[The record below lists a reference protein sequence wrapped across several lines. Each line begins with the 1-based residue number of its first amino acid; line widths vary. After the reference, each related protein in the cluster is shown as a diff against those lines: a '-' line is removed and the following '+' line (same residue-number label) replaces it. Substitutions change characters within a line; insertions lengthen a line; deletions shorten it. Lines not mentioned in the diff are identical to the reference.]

1 MTPPIHLRRGLGAA
15 LLLLLA
21 ALFTLFPSASPAVAS
36 PAGEQP
42 VTLTLFW
49 GQTCP
54 KCKAERAFLEDF
66 GADHP
71 RLEVVQ
77 YEVWNNTGN
86 RGLFKEYADRHGI
99 KATAV
104 PATFVGERAWV
115 GWTDAIEDD
124 LREVL
129 EGALRGEPVPAG
141 VYGTGGSSSTCDIT
155 EKCEVQKESNKVDV
169 PLVGSVELADQSL
182 VVSTLVIG
190 FVDGINPCSL
200 WAISILLAI
209 VLRTGSRR
217 RVLAVGTVF
226 LLVTAGMYAVYMA
239 GIYSALSVVG
249 FLDAIQV
256 GIAVLAGVFGLLS
269 VKDYFWFRKG
279 ATLSIPEARKP
290 ALYKRM
296 RSIALHRSLLP
307 ALAATTA
314 LAVAVSLLETPCTAG
329 FPVMWTG
336 MLAARDV
343 PFAEA
348 AGLYALYMIPFL
360 IDEFLVFCA
369 AVVTMRAA
377 KLQEKHGRLL
387 KLLSGTV
394 MLALAGVM
402 VTAPEVMEDVVGATV
417 VFLGALLVAVAVHLV
432 TRGWIARKGADLGT
446 T

>member
-1 MTPPIHLRRGLGAA
+1 MESPIRRTA
-15 LLLLLA
+15 LVLLPLLLA
-21 ALFTLFPSASPAVAS
+21 LFALLAPPASPAAAS
-36 PAGEQP
+36 PAEEQP

-49 GQTCP
+49 GETCP

-71 RLEVVQ
+71 RLEIVQ
-77 YEVWNNTGN
+77 YEVWNDTGN
-86 RGLFKEYADRHGI
+86 RGLFEEYADRHGI

-115 GWTDAIEDD
+115 GWTDAIEAD
-124 LREVL
+124 LRKVL
-129 EGALRGEPVPAG
+129 EGALRGEPVPGG

-155 EKCEVQKESNKVDV
+155 EKCEVTKESNKVDV
-169 PLVGSVELADQSL
+169 PLVGTVELADESL

-217 RVLAVGTVF
+217 RVIAVGSVF

-239 GIYSALSVVG
+239 GIYSALTVVG

-256 GIAVLAGVFGLLS
+256 GIAVAAGVFGVLS

-279 ATLSIPEARKP
+279 ATLSIPEGRKP
-290 ALYKRM
+290 GLYKRM
-296 RSIALHRSLLP
+296 REIAMHRSLIP
-307 ALAATTA
+307 ALGATTA

-348 AGLYALYMIPFL
+348 AGLYGLYMIPFL
-360 IDEFLVFCA
+360 IDEFLVFGV

-387 KLLSGTV
+387 KLVSGTV

-402 VTAPEVMEDVVGATV
+402 LTAPEVMEDVVGATV
-417 VFLGALLVAVAVHLV
+417 VFLGALALAVGVHLV
-432 TRGWIARKGADLGT
+432 TRAWAVRRKGEVT
-446 T
+446 SV